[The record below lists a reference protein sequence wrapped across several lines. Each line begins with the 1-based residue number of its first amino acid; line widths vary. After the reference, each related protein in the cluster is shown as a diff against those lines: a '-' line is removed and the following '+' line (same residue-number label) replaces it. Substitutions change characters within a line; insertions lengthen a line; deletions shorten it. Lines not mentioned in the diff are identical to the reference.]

1 MKDLFSLFGKTA
13 LVTGATRG
21 IGQAIA
27 VCLAN
32 AGAEVI
38 CAGRTSADETL
49 ELIAKGGGKGRALEL
64 DVSDPMAAAKIVEN
78 LGPLDIL
85 VNNAGINRR
94 ADAIDFTEKDWD
106 DVIEVNLKAVFFLC
120 QAFARSA
127 FARGAGGSIINIA
140 SLMSFQGGV
149 RIASYTSSKSG
160 VAGMTKLM
168 ANEWAAKGLNVNAI
182 APGYIATDINTSL
195 HQDPTNNKVILDR
208 IPAGRWGEPNDI
220 GGTAVFLASDAAKYV
235 NGAIINVDGGWLAR

>member
-1 MKDLFSLFGKTA
+1 MKDMFNLSGKTA

-21 IGQAIA
+21 IGQAIS

-38 CAGRTSADETL
+38 CAGRSSADETL
-49 ELIAKGGGKGRALEL
+49 ALIAKEGGKGRALKL
-64 DVSDPMAAAKIVEN
+64 DVSNPIKAAKIVEN
-78 LGPLDIL
+78 IGPLDIL

-94 ADAIDFTEKDWD
+94 EDAVDFTEKDWD
-106 DVIEVNLKAVFFLC
+106 DVIEVNLKSVFFLC

-140 SLMSFQGGV
+140 SMTTFQGGV
-149 RIASYTSSKSG
+149 RIVSYTSSKSG
-160 VAGMTKLM
+160 LGGMTKAL
-168 ANEWAAKGLNVNAI
+168 ANEWASKDINVNAI

-220 GGTAVFLASDAAKYV
+220 GGTAVFLASNAAKYV
-235 NGAIINVDGGWLAR
+235 NGAVINVDGGWLAR